1 MAQNFIDY
9 CPNDFR
15 VYPYDIA
22 AQLVCQPATTRAS
35 TSNCVDVGEIVHMG
49 IHKSPLG
56 LPPWVM
62 HLLSITTWQE
72 DSFGVL
78 VTQRYVV
85 YYWEEE
91 SISCSA
97 TTAAT
102 TEVRCGSSWNV
113 MGRAKM
119 ELLTILETGF
129 RVMLGNLR
137 ISNSSW
143 TFFTILFNK
152 YYLLES
158 SRLVDSI
165 HTYHRWGS
173 HDLRV
178 GLIRL
183 TSVPR

>member
-78 VTQRYVV
+78 VTQVCSV
-85 YYWEEE
+85 LYYWLRRGVYKFF
-91 SISCSA
+91 SA
-97 TTAAT
+97 TTVYYSRLLLDGAHMIYGLASYVSLLCQDKSWPSLMNIVFFKIQG
-102 TEVRCGSSWNV
+102 ELGSSV
-113 MGRAKM
+113 AITDDGYKKAKKKKNCRNY
-119 ELLTILETGF
+119 LKKK
-129 RVMLGNLR
+129 NL
-137 ISNSSW
+137 
-143 TFFTILFNK
+143 
-152 YYLLES
+152 
-158 SRLVDSI
+158 
-165 HTYHRWGS
+165 
-173 HDLRV
+173 
-178 GLIRL
+178 
-183 TSVPR
+183 

>member
-56 LPPWVM
+56 LLPWVM

-78 VTQRYVV
+78 VTQVCSV
-85 YYWEEE
+85 LYYWLRRGVYKFF
-91 SISCSA
+91 SA
-97 TTAAT
+97 TTT
-102 TEVRCGSSWNV
+102 TDDFC
-113 MGRAKM
+113 
-119 ELLTILETGF
+119 
-129 RVMLGNLR
+129 
-137 ISNSSW
+137 
-143 TFFTILFNK
+143 
-152 YYLLES
+152 
-158 SRLVDSI
+158 
-165 HTYHRWGS
+165 
-173 HDLRV
+173 
-178 GLIRL
+178 
-183 TSVPR
+183 